1 MTFSSKRSIGEAS
14 ICADHPT
21 KQIYIS
27 EKNAKRLAEIVSKE
41 LNWPLYK
48 IKYTG
53 RITRG
58 RNATVWPTE
67 KRMRVHKSGERV
79 STILHELAH
88 EKGHHHDYTFKI
100 THVKLLKL
108 WEDKWQKLFLP
119 DSNPNHNF
127 SMIKEIDPTQINT
140 PKTIVQEKVIE
151 PTDNTYTLIKEVIKE
166 IIEDELTNVT
176 PAYIG
181 KKLVEYKINNLENI
195 NKIRGILNTF
205 YGITVK

>member
-14 ICADHPT
+14 VCANHPT

-27 EKNAKRLAEIVSKE
+27 ETNAKKLAALVSKE

-67 KRMRVHKSGERV
+67 KRMKVHKSGERV

-88 EKGHHHDYTFKI
+88 EKGCHHDRVFKY

-108 WEDKWQKLFLP
+108 WEEKWQQILYP
-119 DSNPNHNF
+119 PSNPNHNF

-140 PKTIVQEKVIE
+140 NITVQKEEPIKT
-151 PTDNTYTLIKEVIKE
+151 PDNTLNLIKEVIKE
-166 IIEDELTNVT
+166 IVEDELTNVT

-195 NKIRGILNTF
+195 NKIRGILTTF
-205 YGITVK
+205 YGITIK